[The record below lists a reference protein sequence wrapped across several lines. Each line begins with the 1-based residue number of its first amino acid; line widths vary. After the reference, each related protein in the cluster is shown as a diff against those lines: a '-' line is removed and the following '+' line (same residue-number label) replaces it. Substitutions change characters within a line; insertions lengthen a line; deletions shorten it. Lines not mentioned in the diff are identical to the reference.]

1 MIESRDNST
10 GGHINRTSA
19 CMALFVDNLRKNP
32 GYNYPEYYWDNVIN
46 AAPLHDLGKIMVD
59 DRILKKP
66 ESLNDEEYAEMKTHA
81 AEGAKLLRSVLADV
95 DDREYVK
102 IATNIAHYHHE
113 KYDGSGYPD
122 HLSGEEI
129 PFEARIMALPDV
141 FDALASARYYKAHM
155 TYDEAF
161 DIIKKD
167 LGSHFDPRLGRI
179 FLSMRKEIS
188 ELYDSFETTSYS
200 RRSMKK

>member
-1 MIESRDNST
+1 
-10 GGHINRTSA
+10 
-19 CMALFVDNLRKNP
+19 
-32 GYNYPEYYWDNVIN
+32 
-46 AAPLHDLGKIMVD
+46 MVD
-59 DRILKKP
+59 DRILRKP
-66 ESLNDEEYAEMKTHA
+66 DSLSDEEYAEMKTHA

-102 IATNIAHYHHE
+102 VATNIAHYHHE

-155 TYDEAF
+155 SYDEAF
-161 DIIKKD
+161 DIIRKD
-167 LGSHFDPRLGRI
+167 LGTHFDPRLGRI
-179 FLSMRKEIS
+179 FLSMRKELID
-188 ELYDSFETTSYS
+188 LYDSFDTTSYS
-200 RRSMKK
+200 RREMKK

>member
-1 MIESRDNST
+1 MIMKKILIAEDNDSNFILMT
-10 GGHINRTSA
+10 
-19 CMALFVDNLRKNP
+19 
-32 GYNYPEYYWDNVIN
+32 Y
-46 AAPLHDLGKIMVD
+46 
-59 DRILKKP
+59 ILKKYYQY
-66 ESLNDEEYAEMKTHA
+66 ERAKNGQEAVEMADKNSYDIVLMVKTHA

-141 FDALASARYYKAHM
+141 FDQKDADIRTEDLVSATAL
-155 TYDEAF
+155 EE
-161 DIIKKD
+161 D
-167 LGSHFDPRLGRI
+167 L
-179 FLSMRKEIS
+179 
-188 ELYDSFETTSYS
+188 S
-200 RRSMKK
+200 RRCGRTASRGKP